1 MDAIQVI
8 QWLAAGLAVL
18 KSAAEFFLDRLNAD
32 YVRER
37 AGKMPPVF
45 EGMIDEETYNR
56 SVDYTLAKNRLG
68 QFSNPCGLII
78 LLAALFSGFLPWS
91 YDVFLDFA
99 GESAWAKAAWII
111 GIIFLFSATEWP
123 WEWYRQ
129 FRLEERFG
137 FNKTTLRLWIVD
149 RIKGAVLAV
158 LLGVPMLALLLWLV
172 EAVGSHWWFYG
183 WGTAI
188 SFQIAMMFVVPKWIL
203 PWFNRFETL
212 AEGELRERLLRLGK
226 AANFSASTIQ
236 VMDGSKR
243 SAHSNAF
250 FAGFG
255 RSRKIVLFDTLLQQL
270 SAAELEAVLA
280 HEIGHYKKKHV
291 WKLLAWSCFALLVG
305 FWMLAQLMNFPP
317 FLAAFGFAEGRL
329 APAFLLFGLLSGLIS
344 FWITPL
350 SSAWSRKFEYEADA
364 FASQTIDSENA
375 SSGAGAATLIN
386 ALRKLA
392 EKNLS
397 NLTPHPLYSR
407 FYYSHPTLIEREQA
421 LQKAIPKS

>member
-1 MDAIQVI
+1 M

-18 KSAAEFFLDRLNAD
+18 KSSAEFFLDHLNAA

-45 EGMIDEETYNR
+45 EGMIAKETYAR
-56 SVDYTLAKNRLG
+56 SADYTLAKNRLS
-68 QFSNPCGLII
+68 QLSNPCGLIV

-91 YDVFLDFA
+91 YEAFSSIA
-99 GESAWAKAAWII
+99 GESAWAKASWII
-111 GIIFLFSATEWP
+111 GIVFLFSVTEWP
-123 WEWYRQ
+123 WEWHRQ

-137 FNKTTLRLWIVD
+137 FNKTTLRLWIAD
-149 RIKGAVLAV
+149 RIKGAALAV

-172 EAVGSHWWFYG
+172 EAVGSHWWLYG
-183 WGTAI
+183 WGAAI
-188 SFQIAMMFVVPKWIL
+188 SFQIAMMFVIPKWIL
-203 PWFNRFETL
+203 PWFNRFEPL

-226 AANFSASTIQ
+226 AVGFSAATIQ

-255 RSRKIVLFDTLLQQL
+255 RFRKIVLFDTLIQQL

-291 WKLLAWSCFALLVG
+291 WKLLAWSCFALLFG

-317 FLAAFGFAEGRL
+317 FYAAFGFAEGSL
-329 APAFLLFGLLSGLIS
+329 APAFLLFGLLSGLVS

-350 SSAWSRKFEYEADA
+350 SSAWSRRFEYQADA
-364 FASQTIDSENA
+364 FAAQSIDSKNA
-375 SSGAGAATLIN
+375 SSGAGAATLIS

-397 NLTPHPLYSR
+397 NLAPHPLYSR
-407 FYYSHPTLIEREQA
+407 FYYSHPTLLEREQA
-421 LQKAIPKS
+421 LQKAIQKN

>member
-1 MDAIQVI
+1 MDAIQSI
-8 QWLAAGLAVL
+8 QWFAAALVVL
-18 KSAAEFFLDRLNAD
+18 KSAAEFFLDRLNAT
-32 YVRER
+32 YVRKQ
-37 AGKMPPVF
+37 AGKMPPIFDGIVA
-45 EGMIDEETYNR
+45 EETYAQ

-91 YDVFLDFA
+91 HGVFSAFA

-111 GIIFLFSATEWP
+111 GMAFLFSATKCP

-137 FNKTTLRLWIVD
+137 FNKTTLRLWIAD
-149 RIKGAVLAV
+149 RIKGAALAV

-172 EAVGSHWWFYG
+172 EAVGSGWWLYG

-188 SFQIAMMFVVPKWIL
+188 SFQIGMMFVVPKWIL
-203 PWFNRFETL
+203 PWFNRFEPL

-226 AANFSASTIQ
+226 AAGFSVSSIQ

-255 RSRKIVLFDTLLQQL
+255 RFRKIVLFDTLVQQL

-291 WKLLAWSCFALLVG
+291 WKLLVWSCFALLFG
-305 FWMLAQLMNFPP
+305 FWMLAQLINFPP
-317 FLAAFGFAEGRL
+317 FLAAFGFAEGKL
-329 APAFLLFGLLSGLIS
+329 APAFLLFGLLSGSVS

-350 SSAWSRKFEYEADA
+350 SSAWSRKFEYEADT
-364 FASQTIDSENA
+364 FALQTIDSKNA
-375 SSGAGAATLIN
+375 LSSGAVTLIS

-397 NLTPHPLYSR
+397 NLTPHSLYSR
-407 FYYSHPTLIEREQA
+407 FYYSHPTLLEREQA
-421 LQKAIPKS
+421 LQKFIQKN

>member
-1 MDAIQVI
+1 MDATQSI
-8 QWLAAGLAVL
+8 QWLAAALVVL
-18 KSAAEFFLDRLNAD
+18 KSSAEFFLNRLNAS

-45 EGMIDEETYNR
+45 EGMIAEGAYAQ
-56 SVDYTLAKNRLG
+56 SVDYTLAKNRLD
-68 QFSNPCGLII
+68 QFSNPCGLLL

-91 YDVFLDFA
+91 HGVFSTFA
-99 GESAWAKAAWII
+99 GESAWAKGAWII
-111 GIIFLFSATEWP
+111 SIAFLFSATEWP

-129 FRLEERFG
+129 FRLEERFD
-137 FNKTTLRLWIVD
+137 FNKTTLRLWISD
-149 RIKGAVLAV
+149 RIKGAALAI

-172 EAVGSHWWFYG
+172 EAVGNRWWLYG

-203 PWFNRFETL
+203 PWFNRFEPL

-226 AANFSASTIQ
+226 ASGFSVSSIQ

-243 SAHSNAF
+243 LAHSNAF

-255 RSRKIVLFDTLLQQL
+255 RFRKIVLFDTLVQQL

-280 HEIGHYKKKHV
+280 HEIGHYKKKHL
-291 WKLLAWSCFALLVG
+291 WKLLAWSCLALLVG
-305 FWMLAQLMNFPP
+305 FWALAQLMNFPP
-317 FLAAFGFAEGRL
+317 FLAAFGFAAGSL
-329 APAFLLFGLLSGLIS
+329 APAFLLFGLLSGSVS

-350 SSAWSRKFEYEADA
+350 SSAWSRKFEYQADA
-364 FASQTIDSENA
+364 FAAQAIENA
-375 SSGAGAATLIN
+375 SGAGSSTLIS

-407 FYYSHPTLIEREQA
+407 FYYSHPTLLEREQA
-421 LQKAIPKS
+421 LQKFIQKN

>member
-1 MDAIQVI
+1 MI
-8 QWLAAGLAVL
+8 QWLAAGLVIL
-18 KSAAEFFLDRLNAD
+18 KSAAEFFLNRLNAD

-45 EGMIDEETYNR
+45 EGMIDEEIYAR
-56 SVDYTLAKNRLG
+56 SVDYTLAKNRLD
-68 QFSNPCGLII
+68 QFSNPCSLII
-78 LLAALFSGFLPWS
+78 LLAVLFLGFLPWS
-91 YDVFLDFA
+91 FGVFSTFA
-99 GESAWAKAAWII
+99 GESAWANAAWII
-111 GIIFLFSATEWP
+111 GIVFLFSTTEWP
-123 WEWYRQ
+123 SEWYRQ

-149 RIKGAVLAV
+149 RIKGAALAV
-158 LLGVPMLALLLWLV
+158 LLGVPILALLLWLV
-172 EAVGSHWWFYG
+172 EAVGIHWWLYG

-203 PWFNRFETL
+203 PWFNRCESL

-226 AANFSASTIQ
+226 AANFSATTIQ

-250 FAGFG
+250 FVGFG
-255 RSRKIVLFDTLLQQL
+255 RFRKIVLFDTLVQQL

-291 WKLLAWSCFALLVG
+291 WKLLAWSCFALLIG

-317 FLAAFGFAEGRL
+317 FLDAFGFAKGSL
-329 APAFLLFGLLSGLIS
+329 APAFLLFGLLIGSVS

-364 FASQTIDSENA
+364 FAAQTIDSENA
-375 SSGAGAATLIN
+375 SSRSGSATLIS

-397 NLTPHPLYSR
+397 NFTPHPFYSW
-407 FYYSHPTLIEREQA
+407 FYYSHPTFLEREQA
-421 LQKAIPKS
+421 LHKAIPKS